1 MQVEALSTN
10 TGYPC
15 VCRLTEPRQ
24 QGLAAHKY
32 NAKHTAPDTLSDN
45 ALLLLL
51 LIFPARSD
59 SLTSQVELNRILIS
73 YPLFTLDFLAI
84 VWHNA

>member
-32 NAKHTAPDTLSDN
+32 NAKHTAPYTLSDN
-45 ALLLLL
+45 ALLLL
-51 LIFPARSD
+51 IFPARSE
-59 SLTSQVELNRILIS
+59 SLTSQVQLNRILIS
-73 YPLFTLDFLAI
+73 HPLFTLDFLAI